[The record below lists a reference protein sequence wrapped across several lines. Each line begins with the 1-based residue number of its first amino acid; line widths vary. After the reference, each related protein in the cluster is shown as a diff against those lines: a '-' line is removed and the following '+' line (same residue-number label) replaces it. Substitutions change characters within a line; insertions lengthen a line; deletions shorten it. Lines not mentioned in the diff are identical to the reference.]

1 MTPIRLVRFVAWG
14 LLAGL
19 VLAAWTPAAWA
30 VRITDIRVEALG
42 GMGVNAGQVLSMVR
56 TRPGEELDRG
66 ILSEDVRR
74 LKECGHFSYVESRL
88 ENSLDSRGA
97 VLVFKVQPRPVI
109 RKLTV
114 EGASFYSNGKIR
126 DLMGINAG
134 DRVDGATLGEGAI
147 AVRQEYREDYF
158 PNTKVRWALT
168 PVEGDP
174 SMVDVLI
181 QVDEGERMLVRKII
195 FKGLESL
202 KPKELRKRMTQKQST
217 WLSIFTG
224 DGEYKAA
231 ALLADREV
239 IRKALMD
246 VGHLGAEVS
255 APTYVRVD
263 RKKIDV
269 TFEIDEGPLYTLDDW
284 RITGMETF
292 PAAAVEGGILVRKG
306 EVASLQGIEQ
316 GAQNISDYYGSRGYI
331 RTTAD
336 PRVVLDVSNATA
348 RVTYAVKEGPLA
360 YISDVDIRGNSVTKD
375 KVIRREILVA
385 PGGVYDE
392 VRVRR
397 SENRLR
403 NMGYFSYVRAY
414 PEATAVSNRY
424 RVVYE
429 LEEQSTATLTFGIG
443 FSSVENLLG
452 TVMFNN
458 GNFDLFGW
466 RNSFKG
472 GGQKLQMSV
481 QAGNKRQDVDV
492 SWVEPYFLDRR
503 LSFGVNGFW
512 RNASYYS
519 SEYDQRNL
527 GGRTTLGIPISSF
540 NRVNLSYGLEQ
551 IKIYDVDEEASDW
564 VREEEGSR
572 MKSSA
577 TLELVRD
584 TRDRQ
589 FLSTRG
595 FRGVLAGHLAGGPL
609 GAETDHYGFSASASQ
624 YVPLWFDHVL
634 NIRGGARMVQEFGD
648 SDRVPIFDRLFLGGP
663 MSVRAIKNRKLGPKD
678 DQNEPRGGRA
688 SANVTVEYTFP
699 ILSMLRGA
707 VFYDGGIVWSDVFK
721 KEGIVDKETGEERFM
736 VGDAYWCDGYGVGI
750 RLDFPGF
757 PLQLDY
763 AWPINHDERLK
774 DSGRFNFNVGYNL

>member
-1 MTPIRLVRFVAWG
+1 MTPIRLVRCAVWS

-19 VLAAWTPAAWA
+19 MLTAWA
-30 VRITDIRVEALG
+30 PLARAVMVTDIRVEAIG
-42 GMGVNAGQVLSMVR
+42 EMGVNAGQVLSMVR

-88 ENSLDSRGA
+88 ENSVDSRGA

-109 RKLTV
+109 RHLTI
-114 EGASFYSNGKIR
+114 EGAKFYSNEKIR
-126 DLMGINAG
+126 DLMNINSG

-147 AVRQEYREDYF
+147 AVRQEYRSDYF
-158 PNTKVRWALT
+158 PNTRVRWALT

-174 SMVDVLI
+174 GMVDVLI
-181 QVDEGERMLVRKII
+181 QVDEGERMLVRKIN
-195 FKGLESL
+195 FNGLECL
-202 KPKELRKRMTQKQST
+202 KPKQLLKQMTQKESS

-246 VGHLGAEVS
+246 AGHLGAEVS
-255 APTYVRVD
+255 APTYVRVNE
-263 RKKIDV
+263 KKIDV
-269 TFEIDEGPLYTLDDW
+269 TFEIDEGPVYTLDDW

-292 PAAAVEGGILVRKG
+292 AESDVEGGVLVRKG
-306 EVASLQGIEQ
+306 DVASLEGLEQ
-316 GAQNISDYYGSRGYI
+316 SARNISDYYGSRGYI
-331 RTTAD
+331 RTAVD
-336 PRVVLDVSNATA
+336 PRVVLDPSNATA
-348 RVTYAVKEGPLA
+348 RVTYVVKEGPLA
-360 YISDVDIRGNSVTKD
+360 YIAGVDIRGNTITKD
-375 KVIRREILVA
+375 KVIRREILVS

-414 PEATAVSNRY
+414 PESTAVSNQY

-429 LEEQSTATLTFGIG
+429 LEEQSTATLTFGVA
-443 FSSVENLLG
+443 FSSVDNLLG
-452 TVMFNN
+452 MITFNN

-466 RNSFKG
+466 GNSFKG
-472 GGQKLQMSV
+472 GGQKLQASV
-481 QAGNKRQDVDV
+481 QAGAKRQDIDL
-492 SWVEPYFLDRR
+492 SWVEPYFLDKR

-519 SEYDQRNL
+519 SEYDQRNI
-527 GGRTTLGIPISSF
+527 GGRTTLGVPITTF
-540 NRVNLSYGLEQ
+540 DRVNLSYGLEQ
-551 IKIYDVDEEASDW
+551 IRIYDVDEDASEW
-564 VREEEGSR
+564 VHEEEGSR
-572 MKSSA
+572 MKSSS

-595 FRGVLAGHLAGGPL
+595 FRGSLAGHLAGGPL
-609 GAETDHYGFSASASQ
+609 GADTDHYGFSVSASQ
-624 YVPLWFDHVL
+624 YFPLWFEHVL

-648 SDRVPIFDRLFLGGP
+648 SDRVPIFDRMFLGGP

-678 DQNEPRGGRA
+678 EQNEPRGGRS

-707 VFYDGGIVWSDVFK
+707 IFYDGGIVWSDIFK
-721 KEGIVDKETGEERFM
+721 KEGVLNEETGAEEFM
-736 VGDAYWCDGYGVGI
+736 VGDAYWCDGYGIGI

-763 AWPINHDERLK
+763 GWPINHDERLK
-774 DSGRFNFNVGYNL
+774 DSGRFSFNVGYNL